1 MIGSPRVRAATRLL
15 EVQSGQSGQPRP
27 DALSRTAAPV
37 MMIPAFATTPASATR
52 RIEVGVGKR
61 KGAVQARTP
70 RRALVRPG
78 AGPVVG
84 DAVVADAVVA
94 GPVVADPVTP
104 GLRSAGTDPMV
115 GASSRAR
122 TRRPRLSGPHQPGP
136 LDNRFIWRTARRRR
150 R

>member
-61 KGAVQARTP
+61 KGAIQAQTP

-78 AGPVVG
+78 AGPVE
-84 DAVVADAVVA
+84 ADAVVA
-94 GPVVADPVTP
+94 GPVVADPVVADAVVADA
-104 GLRSAGTDPMV
+104 LVAGPVVADP
-115 GASSRAR
+115 
-122 TRRPRLSGPHQPGP
+122 
-136 LDNRFIWRTARRRR
+136 
-150 R
+150 